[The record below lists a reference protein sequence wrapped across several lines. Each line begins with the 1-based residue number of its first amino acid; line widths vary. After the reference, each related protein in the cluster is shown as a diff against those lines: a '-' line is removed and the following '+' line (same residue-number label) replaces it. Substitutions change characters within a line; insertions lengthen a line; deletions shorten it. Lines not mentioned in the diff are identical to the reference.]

1 MKKNKR
7 DTQTRQ
13 LLTNN
18 NLQEHKNVNYNS
30 FETIW
35 RYVIHTYYVYCMLD
49 VEKKKKYR
57 SKKALPT
64 QTL

>member
-49 VEKKKKYR
+49 VEKKKILK
-57 SKKALPT
+57 
-64 QTL
+64 